1 MLYFYNGLSKKKMIR
16 NLGDASNRRTVF
28 AQNFSSPHIHE
39 RDSSVIGQKGASQ
52 NGCYEKT
59 KRAKFSEK
67 QTFLTP

>member
-16 NLGDASNRRTVF
+16 NLGDVSNRRIVF
-28 AQNFSSPHIHE
+28 AQNCSSPHIHE
-39 RDSSVIGQKGASQ
+39 RDSSVIRQKGASQ